1 MRARLHFLGLKLGA
15 SRKVKGAE
23 REPICEQRNRPQ
35 RGRGNGSLVDS
46 LVDGQAGRGVTVVG
60 TLQVVYSEYYLSLP
74 LPCFAPFLPPF
85 SIGFGS
91 ISWGSL
97 HTLCMSSYII
107 HPSPL
112 ATLRYYANL
121 SFEVS
126 GACLWDA
133 GVHCPVKK
141 SISDVLLPLCT
152 RVLDHHPCNLIQS
165 VCTRAWLFVGA
176 F

>member
-1 MRARLHFLGLKLGA
+1 MGKQEGESRWWAHSKSSTVSIISHCLSHVLHLF
-15 SRKVKGAE
+15 
-23 REPICEQRNRPQ
+23 
-35 RGRGNGSLVDS
+35 
-46 LVDGQAGRGVTVVG
+46 
-60 TLQVVYSEYYLSLP
+60 
-74 LPCFAPFLPPF
+74 FPPF

-107 HPSPL
+107 HLSPL

-126 GACLWDA
+126 GACLWDG

-152 RVLDHHPCNLIQS
+152 RVLDHRPCNHIQS